1 MVGIRWQ
8 RNRNRMEND
17 KIKIVFMGTPEF
29 SAIILKELCQS
40 KYKPILVVTAPDKPV
55 GRKQILTSPPVK
67 VIAQKYEIPAA
78 QPEKIASLKSEIL
91 NLKPDLIVVAAYGQ
105 ILPKEI
111 LEIPK
116 FGCLNVHPSL
126 LPRWRGPSPI
136 QYTILNGD
144 EKTGITIIL
153 MDEKMD
159 HGPILTN
166 SKLQITNPK
175 ITYLELHNKLA
186 EIGDKLLLETI
197 PRWIKGEIKP
207 EPQDE
212 SKTTYTKIL
221 TREDGEIDWKK
232 SAEDLERQIRAFDPW
247 PGSFTFWEIMKGKL
261 LRIKIFKAR
270 VFTSPTGK
278 TFSIGKV
285 LVVPQNKAGVQCGKD
300 FLLIEELQLEGQK
313 PMESEKFLRGHPD
326 FTHAT
331 LK

>member
-1 MVGIRWQ
+1 
-8 RNRNRMEND
+8 
-17 KIKIVFMGTPEF
+17 MGTPEF

-144 EKTGITIIL
+144 EKTGVTIIL

-186 EIGDKLLLETI
+186 EIGAGLLLETI
-197 PRWIKGEIKP
+197 PKWIKGEIKP

>member
-144 EKTGITIIL
+144 EKTGVTIIL

-186 EIGDKLLLETI
+186 EIGAGLLLETI
-197 PRWIKGEIKP
+197 PKWIKGEIKP

-270 VFTSPTGK
+270 VFESPGGK
-278 TFSIGKV
+278 TFSTGRV
-285 LVVPQNKAGVQCGKD
+285 LVVPQNEAAIQCGKD
-300 FLLIEELQLEGQK
+300 FLLIEKLQLEGQK
-313 PMESEKFLRGHPD
+313 PMESEEFLRGHPD
-326 FTHAT
+326 FISTI

>member
-1 MVGIRWQ
+1 
-8 RNRNRMEND
+8 
-17 KIKIVFMGTPEF
+17 MGTPEF

-144 EKTGITIIL
+144 EKTGVTIIL

-186 EIGDKLLLETI
+186 EIGAGLLLETI
-197 PRWIKGEIKP
+197 PKWIKGEIKP

-232 SAEDLERQIRAFDPW
+232 SAEDLEKQIRAFDPW

>member
-1 MVGIRWQ
+1 
-8 RNRNRMEND
+8 
-17 KIKIVFMGTPEF
+17 MGTPEF

-40 KYKPILVVTAPDKPV
+40 KYKPVLVVTAPDKPV
-55 GRKQILTSPPVK
+55 GRKQILTPPPVK
-67 VIAQKYEIPAA
+67 VIAQRYEIPIL
-78 QPEKIASLKSEIL
+78 QPGKIQEVIAEIRATNPGL
-91 NLKPDLIVVAAYGQ
+91 VVVAAYGQ

-111 LEIPK
+111 LDIPK
-116 FGCLNVHPSL
+116 YGCLNVHPSL
-126 LPRWRGPSPI
+126 LPKWRGPSPI

-144 EKTGITIIL
+144 EKTGVTIIL

-186 EIGDKLLLETI
+186 EIGAGLLLETI
-197 PRWIKGEIKP
+197 PKWIKGEIKP

>member
-1 MVGIRWQ
+1 
-8 RNRNRMEND
+8 MEND

-144 EKTGITIIL
+144 EKTGVTIIL

-186 EIGDKLLLETI
+186 EIGAGLLLETI
-197 PRWIKGEIKP
+197 PKWIKGEIKP

-221 TREDGEIDWKK
+221 TREGGEIDWKK

-313 PMESEKFLRGHPD
+313 PMESEKFLRVHPD